1 MPARK
6 SPSNEGKHVE
16 PFRAERSEL
25 LVLVVY
31 PVEQFLG
38 VQELQVNL
46 EVLGYCN
53 CQRFTPRLRRYRM
66 QTWSIPHEV
75 ALGF

>member
-6 SPSNEGKHVE
+6 SPAYDAKHVE
-16 PFRAERSEL
+16 TFRAEHSEL

-31 PVEQFLG
+31 PVEQFLA

-53 CQRFTPRLRRYRM
+53 CQGFTLPAETVSNGDLEP
-66 QTWSIPHEV
+66 S
-75 ALGF
+75 A